1 MMPKSGDRLPPPAS
15 LARRRFMEIAAA
27 GAARLSIVVVPSG
40 VLANKCAHTMGM
52 RDDPD
57 HDRDHDHHH
66 RDHGDGHDCFK
77 RGTLILYS
85 DDPR

>member
-27 GAARLSIVVVPSG
+27 GAARLSTVVFHR
-40 VLANKCAHTMGM
+40 VLASKCAHAMGM